1 MQTVDLSDAEW
12 RKSSYSGGSGQQ
24 GSCVEVAFT
33 GRVAV
38 VRDSKAPDGGVLV
51 VPESA
56 WLAFLRGH
64 QS

>member
-1 MQTVDLSDAEW
+1 MQTVDLSGAEW
-12 RKSSYSGGSGQQ
+12 RKSSYSGGGQQ

-33 GRVAV
+33 GRAAV

-64 QS
+64 RS